1 MQRPDIV
8 EKLLSGGAA
17 EMRTDSPLWR
27 VMGDPA
33 QAQEAEAL
41 DKVRELLPNDGIA
54 RAWANVTF
62 TDDSGRLN
70 EVDILL
76 LARTGLFIVE
86 LKGWHG
92 RISGNQREWVQAG
105 KRHPNPRILA
115 NLKAKR
121 LSSVLKD
128 LARQAGMPGHTVP
141 FINEAIVL
149 HGRNSQVQLDRFGE
163 ESVWALNDF
172 GVKGLAPDRAFSVL
186 LSRPADH
193 PIDLTQARAI
203 DALMD
208 AAGLMPRPRQRMI
221 GQYALDSAEPLGEGP
236 GWQDF
241 LVTHPRAKTKH
252 RIRLFPYPKGA
263 AREVRQAT
271 DNRAEREFRLT
282 FGMAH
287 PGIIGPSEFLTPEDG
302 PALVF
307 PYDPDEVSLDEYLTS
322 RSDDLVFDDRERL
335 VQDLAELIRFAHGQR
350 LTHRALSPLSVRVK
364 PTSKG
369 SVIVKI
375 RDWDLGRRPEG
386 ETTTGTEISRG
397 MTDIMGAVDPESI
410 LYLAPETLRRAT
422 PASAQTLDVYGVG
435 AVSIRI
441 LTGKPPALNAAAL
454 EQLVNSDATGLDAR
468 AQMPELSDE
477 YAVALLSATSF
488 DEQHRTI
495 DISEFQR
502 DIEDARRNGRAES
515 EPEPSQGDPLD
526 AGVGDL
532 FDGRFEILKRRG
544 SGSTGVALE
553 VTDYDLDLENVIL
566 KLAKDDAAAAR
577 LAVEAEVLD
586 RLDHPRIVKRLDGPL
601 AVGTRQALLMS
612 DGGVE
617 TLADRI
623 RIEGKATIEQLERY
637 GADLFDL
644 VAYLED
650 KGVFHRDIKPS
661 NLAVK
666 PDPGT
671 RKPRLTLFDFSLAQ
685 EPLTNVKSGSRPY
698 LDPYL
703 GAGGRPQY
711 DSAAERF
718 AIAVTLFELATANPI
733 WWEQG
738 DAPASA
744 SDAPVVQGSMFDA
757 SVAEGLGAFFR
768 TALAPKADERHAS
781 LDAMRKAW
789 AGALASAATEA
800 EDVEANDQK
809 AAAATMS
816 TVLADA
822 GLSARAL
829 SALSR
834 LRVTTVGELLGVPP
848 MSINQI
854 RGLGEQVRRE
864 ISTRVRE
871 WRHRLASATTTQTEA
886 PAHAGRRSVESYIG
900 TISAKP
906 GESSEDRF
914 KRVRKNGTLSGPTQD
929 AARWLRDLDN
939 VATLDELAGKLL
951 REYGSTLAEDRR
963 MDAAIAVTRT
973 ILELDFHSHEPLFVQ
988 KALRDRART
997 VVAYAPENDDGLTFD
1012 EADLH
1017 LETLLRLG
1025 AVVDGLLDQTDVVP
1039 TARLREALL
1048 DGTPQL
1054 RLPEARL
1061 TQLAVGLS
1069 TRGRLSSMGEAYR
1082 VDLDANRAVE
1092 LALRGAATREL
1103 AVVTIEQR
1111 VRARF
1116 ADVETTPGRPALD
1129 ASVRAAMPYLEWQES
1144 LGKYTMRAVDESS
1157 LSYTANSTTFGSAAD
1172 DPATVARLKGSIR
1185 EHGALAIVTSGRQS
1199 LTVTAGRLARE
1210 YGLRVVDL
1218 ADVALNAM
1226 KATAEARR
1234 VQWPVVVK
1242 ADAEPEGS
1250 RARGQL
1256 EQLASAAITPVWSEL
1271 LASSEPTVF
1280 VNGAVLARFGLGGL
1294 ITAVMNLATPRA
1306 AARWFLLPRPRS
1318 GRTPDLD
1325 GAPMLFGSD
1334 GWLELSLEGLPL
1346 IESVSVSTAPK
1357 VTASTPITKGPTK

>member
-1 MQRPDIV
+1 
-8 EKLLSGGAA
+8 
-17 EMRTDSPLWR
+17 MRTDSPLWR
-27 VMGDPA
+27 VMGDAA

-41 DKVRELLPNDGIA
+41 DKIRQLLPDDGIA
-54 RAWANVTF
+54 RGWANITF
-62 TDDSGRLN
+62 TDNHGRLN
-70 EVDILL
+70 EVDALL
-76 LARTGLFIVE
+76 LTRNGLFVVE

-92 RISGNQREWVQAG
+92 EIVGDQRLWRVGNRTE
-105 KRHPNPRILA
+105 KNPRLLA
-115 NLKAKR
+115 DDKAKR
-121 LSSVLKD
+121 LKSVLGD
-128 LARQAGMPGHTVP
+128 LARTANLPHTVVP
-141 FINEAIVL
+141 YVDEAVVM
-149 HGRNSQVQLDRFGE
+149 HGRRSRLRLDRFGA
-163 ESVWALNDF
+163 ESVWALDGF
-172 GVKGLAPDRAFSVL
+172 EVQGLAPDRAFSTL
-186 LSRPADH
+186 LSQQPTRE
-193 PIDLTQARAI
+193 PIDLPRARQI

-287 PGIIGPSEFLTPEDG
+287 PGIIGPSEFLTPEEG

-307 PYDPDEVSLDEYLTS
+307 PYDPDELSLDEYLTE
-322 RSDDLVFDDRERL
+322 RSDDLRFADREGL
-335 VQDLAELIRFAHGQR
+335 VQDLAELVRFAHGQR

-364 PTSKG
+364 PADKG
-369 SVIVKI
+369 SAIVKI
-375 RDWDLGRRPEG
+375 RDWDLARRPDG
-386 ETTTGTEISRG
+386 ETTATEISRG
-397 MTDIMGAVDPESI
+397 MTDIRGVVDPESI
-410 LYLAPETLRRAT
+410 LYLAPETLRGAT

-454 EQLVNSDATGLDAR
+454 EQLVNSEATGLDPR

-477 YAVALLSATSF
+477 YAVALLTATSF
-488 DEQHRTI
+488 DEQYRTI

-502 DIEDARRNGRAES
+502 DIEEARRSGRAES

-553 VTDYDLDLENVIL
+553 VSDYELGLENVIL

-577 LAVEAEVLD
+577 LAIEGEVLE

-612 DGGVE
+612 DAGVE

-650 KGVFHRDIKPS
+650 GGVFHRDIKPS

-671 RKPRLTLFDFSLAQ
+671 RKPRLTLFDFSLAE

-703 GAGGRPQY
+703 GSGGRMQY

-744 SDAPVVQGSMFDA
+744 SDAPVVQASMFDA
-757 SVAEGLGAFFR
+757 SVADGLVVFFR
-768 TALAPKADERHAS
+768 TSLSPKADERHAS

-789 AGALASAATEA
+789 AGALAGAATDA
-800 EDVEANDQK
+800 EDVEANDDK
-809 AAAATMS
+809 AAAATMA
-816 TVLADA
+816 TALTDA

-834 LRVTTVGELLGVPP
+834 LRVGTVGELLGVPP

-854 RGLGEQVRRE
+854 RGLGEQTRRE
-864 ISTRVRE
+864 ISTRVRQ
-871 WRHRLASATTTQTEA
+871 WRPRLASATTTQTEA
-886 PAHAGRRSVESYIG
+886 PAQVGRRPVESYIG

-914 KRVRKNGTLSGPTQD
+914 KRVRKNGTLVGPTQD

-963 MDAAIAVTRT
+963 MDAAIEVTRT
-973 ILELDFHSHEPLFVQ
+973 ILELDFHSPEPLFVQ
-988 KALRDRART
+988 KSVRDRART
-997 VVAYAPENDDGLTFD
+997 VVAYAPENHDGLTFD

-1039 TARLREALL
+1039 VARLREALL

-1054 RLPEARL
+1054 RLPDARL

-1069 TRGRLSSMGEAYR
+1069 MRGRLSSMGEAYR
-1082 VDLDANRAVE
+1082 ADLDASKAVE

-1103 AVVTIEQR
+1103 AVITIEQR

-1116 ADVETTPGRPALD
+1116 AEVETIPGRPALD

-1144 LGKYTMRAVDESS
+1144 LGKYTMRADDPAS
-1157 LSYTANSTTFGSAAD
+1157 LSYTASSTTFGAAAD
-1172 DPATVARLKGSIR
+1172 DPATLARLKSSIR
-1185 EHGALAIVTSGRQS
+1185 DHGALAIVMSGRQS
-1199 LTVTAGRLARE
+1199 LTETAGRLARE
-1210 YGLRVVDL
+1210 YGMRVVDL
-1218 ADVALNAM
+1218 ADVALVAM

-1250 RARGQL
+1250 RARRQL
-1256 EQLASAAITPVWSEL
+1256 EQLAAAAITPVWNEL
-1271 LASSEPTVF
+1271 LTSTQPTLF
-1280 VNGAVLARFGLGGL
+1280 VNAAVLARFGLDRL
-1294 ITAVMNLATPRA
+1294 IATVMNLATPRA

-1325 GAPMLFGSD
+1325 GTPMLFGSD
-1334 GWLELSLEGLPL
+1334 GWLELSLEGLPP
-1346 IESVSVSTAPK
+1346 IDWVTVPAAST
-1357 VTASTPITKGPTK
+1357 VTAAASTTKGLTK